1 MLPPSFTCMAS
12 DLALNST
19 WKPQSIPLGRFHVLC
34 CHLQAPWRAS
44 KYHHIRGTSAA
55 TADQVI
61 DLPSRWQG
69 YSPSQCA
76 QTSWYGPGLSE
87 VLANAACITS
97 EVLAAALAL
106 GGLGRPGDKLC
117 LARHVAPFSGCW
129 CRDHASRPGALIT
142 NEEPISMGLSNS
154 LGVGADS

>member
-1 MLPPSFTCMAS
+1 MCCAVTCRRLGERVSTTTSEGRVLP
-12 DLALNST
+12 L
-19 WKPQSIPLGRFHVLC
+19 R
-34 CHLQAPWRAS
+34 
-44 KYHHIRGTSAA
+44 TSRYRSA
-55 TADQVI
+55 
-61 DLPSRWQG
+61 RWQG

-117 LARHVAPFSGCW
+117 LERHVAPFSGCW

-142 NEEPISMGLSNS
+142 NEEPISMELSNS
-154 LGVGADS
+154 LGADS